1 MGHFEVMPNNHAIIH
16 IGLERC
22 GSTSI
27 QNFFELNKQQFER
40 YGIYKSRQTPSTVH
54 SRLGLLGLDPQDT
67 NEIVRQE
74 VGRDERVSS
83 VANQLFD
90 ELKREVGSV
99 NNRKFFFTSEL
110 LSSQLLSE
118 HQILKL
124 HNSLTEIFSSILFVL
139 VVRRQEVLISSR
151 YSEYV
156 KSGGASSFVEYCGQ
170 DEVVGSESTNVVKIV
185 RRWTS
190 SVPNSQLL
198 VVPYFEDEDGASF
211 LRRFFRT
218 VGFETITEEFGFGDS
233 VSANRRLSQVTLDA
247 LLEIRRC
254 QLHLTP
260 AMWGALVKYAI
271 YRDQVVNSHGNGSH
285 CNMSGDRF
293 VGSNQEVARF
303 LKESEVDRF
312 MKSERLPLK
321 SSNSENKPND
331 PRTSIADELRRFIA
345 RLNFE

>member
-1 MGHFEVMPNNHAIIH
+1 MGHVEVMPNNYAIIH

-27 QNFFELNKQQFER
+27 QNFFEFNKQQFER
-40 YGIYKSRQTPSTVH
+40 YGICKSRQTPSTVH

-83 VANQLFD
+83 VASQLFD

-110 LSSQLLSE
+110 LSSQLLSGR
-118 HQILKL
+118 QILKL
-124 HNSLTEIFSSILFVL
+124 HNSLIEIFSSILFVL

-156 KSGGASSFVEYCGQ
+156 KSGGTCSFIEYCGQ
-170 DEVVGSESTNVVKIV
+170 DKVVGSESTNVVKIV

-198 VVPYFEDEDGASF
+198 ILPYFEDEDGASF
-211 LRRFFRT
+211 LRRFFRS
-218 VGFETITEEFGFGDS
+218 VGFETVTEDFGFGDS

-247 LLEIRRC
+247 LL
-254 QLHLTP
+254 
-260 AMWGALVKYAI
+260 
-271 YRDQVVNSHGNGSH
+271 
-285 CNMSGDRF
+285 
-293 VGSNQEVARF
+293 
-303 LKESEVDRF
+303 
-312 MKSERLPLK
+312 
-321 SSNSENKPND
+321 
-331 PRTSIADELRRFIA
+331 
-345 RLNFE
+345 